1 MTTINLD
8 GSSSLFDEY
17 PALEIIWHKAS
28 KGTYCH
34 SACLVFDGPISG
46 PWCKVSVKNRMI
58 VAPSTKEE
66 RSFDMTVTRYL
77 PYKVYD
83 GRVYVPLNSFT
94 MSKALGLCEYTPG
107 KKHLV
112 NYTSAIEFSRAETV
126 EAYPFIDRMPPLL
139 ISKELIDAIPEGE
152 KVTVHINLSNYVTL

>member
-8 GSSSLFDEY
+8 GSPSLFDEY
-17 PALEIIWHKAS
+17 PALEITWHKVP
-28 KGTYCH
+28 KEPYCH
-34 SACLVFDGPISG
+34 SARLIFDGPISG

-66 RSFDMTVTRYL
+66 RSFDLTVTRYL
-77 PYKVYD
+77 PYKMVD
-83 GRVYVPLNSFT
+83 GRVCVPLNSFT
-94 MSKALGLCEYTPG
+94 MAKALGLCEYTKG

-126 EAYPFIDRMPPLL
+126 EAHPFIDGMPPML
-139 ISKELIDAIPEGE
+139 ISKELIDAIAEDE
-152 KVTVHINLSNYVTL
+152 KVTVHINLTNNVTL